1 MTSFDIIDLKEALQ
15 KDLEQVQAEIDSLEV
30 IDTLAERLDDEV
42 ALDLEEVLDR
52 LNAEAW
58 ECLKGLKEKEE
69 ALEKA
74 IKAAE
79 ALRYNMEFLEG
90 LK

>member
-15 KDLEQVQAEIDSLEV
+15 KDLEQVQAEIDSLEA
-30 IDTLAERLDDEV
+30 IDTLTERLDDEV

-58 ECLKGLKEKEE
+58 ECLKGLREKEE

-79 ALRYNMEFLEG
+79 ALHHNMEFLEG